1 MSKVSDIKI
10 YLSNLTGTTL
20 SDFFKLPDT
29 LVLEDNTNLM
39 LEKGYAVQI
48 GPSENDTSSFC
59 QGELLIS
66 RQYVI
71 RLTND
76 YVPNMDPDFR
86 EGIELALMESI
97 HLLIV
102 ALQADFELGGNA
114 IDAMPTGDSGIDY
127 LISEDGKQEIT
138 AALNVQVRYSENF

>member
-1 MSKVSDIKI
+1 VSKVSDIKI
-10 YLSNLTGTTL
+10 YLSDLAGSTLT
-20 SDFFKLPDT
+20 DFFKLPDT

-48 GPSENDTSSFC
+48 GPAENDTENFC
-59 QGELLIS
+59 QGKLLIS
-66 RQYVI
+66 RQYTI

-86 EGIELALMESI
+86 EGIELTLMESI
-97 HLLIV
+97 HSLIV
-102 ALQADFELGGNA
+102 AIQADFELGENA
-114 IDAMPTGDSGIDY
+114 IDAMPTGDTGIQY

-138 AALNVQVRYSENF
+138 AALDVRVRYSENF